1 MQEPSELGKGTVNAS
16 GSGREGMNRGIKAP
30 GRKAT
35 WRKLRRRLA
44 EGSYPRRGIK
54 ISTIEKLKIRRKK
67 AVKTAVRVEIC
78 NGGKDE
84 NWEISLARPGTIDSN
99 CQIWSNSKK
108 PKEKQVANA
117 EAEGNDR

>member
-1 MQEPSELGKGTVNAS
+1 VQEPSELGKGTVNAS
-16 GSGREGMNRGIKAP
+16 GGGRGGMNRGIKAP

-44 EGSYPRRGIK
+44 EGSDPRRGIK
-54 ISTIEKLKIRRKK
+54 ISAIEKLKIRRKK

-84 NWEISLARPGTIDSN
+84 NWEISLARPGTIDGN
-99 CQIWSNSKK
+99 HQIWSNFKK

>member
-16 GSGREGMNRGIKAP
+16 GGGRGGMNRGIKAP

-44 EGSYPRRGIK
+44 EGSDPRRGIR
-54 ISTIEKLKIRRKK
+54 ILTIEKLKIRRKK

-78 NGGKDE
+78 NGREDE
-84 NWEISLARPGTIDSN
+84 NWEIHLSRPGTIEGN
-99 CQIWSNSKK
+99 CQIWSNSKE
-108 PKEKQVANA
+108 PKEKRVANA
-117 EAEGNDR
+117 ETNDNDR